1 MKAGLTLALW
11 ATVCLTAL
19 SDDITFTNRTANFTD
34 LEGRIYSR
42 VQLVRGDLDGLIWR
56 RGASGG
62 RICYTNLDP
71 CLLESFGIS
80 TNRIAIAQERAEHK
94 AVADARYRTLALA
107 EARSQLRARATA
119 LLSRSDITN
128 AMASANLADVPS
140 PGSTEPAYAP
150 AIPTP
155 GYSPEYDYTPG
166 FAYGPGWGYGGGFP
180 YFPGFGYGPS
190 APLAPRAP
198 SAPSARSAPSFASAP
213 SVPSVPYVPPPP
225 VHPNNPRM
233 GR

>member
-1 MKAGLTLALW
+1 MKAGLNLALW

-19 SDDITFTNRTANFTD
+19 SDDITFTNQTANFTD

-107 EARSQLRARATA
+107 EARAQLRARAA
-119 LLSRSDITN
+119 SAGSRSGLTN
-128 AMASANLADVPS
+128 VMDSANLADVPV
-140 PGSTEPAYAP
+140 PGLTEPAYAP
-150 AIPTP
+150 AMPAP
-155 GYSPEYDYTPG
+155 SYSPNYAYNPG
-166 FAYGPGWGYGGGFP
+166 FGYEPSWGYGSGFP
-180 YFPGFGYGPS
+180 YYPGFGYGPS

-198 SAPSARSAPSFASAP
+198 SAPLAPSARSAPSA
-213 SVPSVPYVPPPP
+213 PSVPYVPPPP
-225 VHPNNPRM
+225 VHPNNPRPA
-233 GR
+233 R